1 MAFTRHE
8 KDGILYYTSPL
19 FDEYK
24 IPHFF
29 CAKLGGVS
37 DGVFS
42 SLNFSSVRKDKCG
55 NTDKEE
61 NIRENL
67 KRALDIIGSDETK
80 CALMKQTHSAEVVK
94 AERSC
99 FDIFGTRSDFPPCDG
114 IFAPYG
120 GNIDTVGVKTADCVP
135 ILLYDLKNDI
145 PCAIHAGWRGSVGNI
160 VGNAV
165 RLIKKEYPDADII
178 AAIGP
183 CILDCCYE
191 VNDVV
196 KDALFSHCDSLG
208 IKRSAPEACFTESYI
223 KDGENKYKINLPR
236 INAIYLENESVT
248 ADKISFSGI
257 CTCCNSDIF
266 FSHRASG
273 GYSGTQ
279 LSAVGMRSF

>member
-37 DGVFS
+37 GGDFS
-42 SLNFSSVRKDKCG
+42 SLNFSSVRKDCCG
-55 NTDKEE
+55 NTDKKE

-80 CALMKQTHSAEVVK
+80 CSLMKQIHSADVIK
-94 AERSC
+94 AENSC
-99 FDIFGTRSDFPPCDG
+99 FDIFDTEGDFPPCDG
-114 IFAPYG
+114 VFAPYR

-145 PCAIHAGWRGSVGNI
+145 PCAIHAGWRGSVSDI
-160 VGNAV
+160 AGNAV
-165 RLIKKEYPDADII
+165 RLIKKEYPDADIL

-191 VNDVV
+191 VNDIV
-196 KDALFSHCDSLG
+196 KDSLITVCDAAG
-208 IKRSAPEACFTESYI
+208 IKRSTAEACFTDSYL
-223 KDGENKYKINLPR
+223 KDGENKYKINLPLVNSMY
-236 INAIYLENESVT
+236 IENAGVV
-248 ADKISFSGI
+248 ADKISFAGI

-266 FSHRASG
+266 FSHRATG

-279 LSAVGMRSF
+279 LSAVSKRK